1 MFGGETMFISFEGID
16 GSGKSTH
23 ARLFAEFLEEKGLS
37 YVLSREPGGTP
48 LGETIREF
56 ALKKFPNKTAT
67 AELYLFEAA
76 RAENFEKVV
85 KPALNAGKV
94 VVMDRFC
101 DSTLAY
107 QGYANDNDL
116 SAVKFV
122 DDFATQNTRPEL
134 TFYLDLDPQI
144 AQERRKERVEN
155 DIIEKRGLNYQQKVR
170 EAYLKIYEENK
181 HRMVLID
188 ASKSVEEVQQAIRDV
203 FLQRYKI

>member
-1 MFGGETMFISFEGID
+1 MFISFEGID

-23 ARLFAEFLEEKGLS
+23 VRLFTKFLQEKGIE
-37 YVLSREPGGTP
+37 YVVSREPGGTE

-56 ALKKFPNKTAT
+56 ALKKFPNKTPT

-85 KPALNAGKV
+85 KPALKEGKI

-107 QGYANDNDL
+107 QGYANGNNIK
-116 SAVKFV
+116 AVMFV
-122 DDFATQNTRPEL
+122 DDFATQNTRPDL
-134 TFYLDLDPQI
+134 TFYLDLTPQE
-144 AQERRKERVEN
+144 AEERMKERVEN
-155 DIIEKRGLNYQQKVR
+155 DVIEKRGLAYQEKVR
-170 EAYLKIYEENK
+170 NAYLKIYEENK

-188 ASKSVEEVQQAIRDV
+188 ASKSIEEVQQAIRNV

>member
-1 MFGGETMFISFEGID
+1 MFISFEGID

-23 ARLFAEFLEEKGLS
+23 VRLFTQFLQEKGIE
-37 YVLSREPGGTP
+37 YVVSREPGGTE

-56 ALKKFPNKTAT
+56 ALKKFPNKTPT

-85 KPALNAGKV
+85 KPALKEGKV

-107 QGYANDNDL
+107 QGYANGNNIK
-116 SAVKFV
+116 AVMFV
-122 DDFATQNTRPEL
+122 DDFATQNTRPDL
-134 TFYLDLDPQI
+134 TFYLDLTPQE
-144 AQERRKERVEN
+144 AEERMKERAEN
-155 DIIEKRGLNYQQKVR
+155 DVIEKRGLAYQEKVR
-170 EAYLKIYEENK
+170 NAYLKIYEENK

-188 ASKSVEEVQQAIRDV
+188 ASKSIEEVQQAIRNV